1 MLTIDALRTYG
12 ADVKEGL
19 GRCLNNEAFYLR
31 MVGMAVKD
39 EKIDALAAA
48 IEKGDLEQGFELAHA
63 LKGMYANLALT
74 PLTAPLSEITEL
86 LRARK
91 ETDYAPLIEEIV
103 KQKQKLNELAA
114 G

>member
-1 MLTIDALRTYG
+1 MLTIDALREYG

-48 IEKGDLEQGFELAHA
+48 LDKNDLDQAFELAHA

-86 LRARK
+86 LRAR
-91 ETDYAPLIEEIV
+91 TVMDYTPLLNEIAAR
-103 KQKQKLNELAA
+103 KQQLDELAA
-114 G
+114 E

>member
-1 MLTIDALRTYG
+1 MLTLDALREYG
-12 ADVKEGL
+12 ADVSEGM

-39 EKIDALAAA
+39 EKIAALSDAV
-48 IEKGDLEQGFELAHA
+48 EKGDFEQGFELAHA

-74 PLTAPLSEITEL
+74 PLSAPLSEITEL
-86 LRARK
+86 LRARTQ
-91 ETDYAPLIEEIV
+91 TDYAPLIGEITA
-103 KQKQKLNELAA
+103 QKKKLDALAA